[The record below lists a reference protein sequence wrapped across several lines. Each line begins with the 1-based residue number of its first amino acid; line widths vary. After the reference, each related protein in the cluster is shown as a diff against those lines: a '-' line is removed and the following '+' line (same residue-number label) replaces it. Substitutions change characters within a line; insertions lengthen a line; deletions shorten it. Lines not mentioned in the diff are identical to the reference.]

1 MSKILPLNL
10 SGISVHAGGDHLLQ
24 DINIDFDKGPLTLI
38 IGPNGA
44 GKSLLLR
51 LCHGLIKPDKGVL
64 TWQGSD
70 AAHAPRH
77 QALVFQKPVLLRRSV
92 CENIAYPLRISGM
105 FTAGEIADRVAD
117 ALDHSGLAAIGDR
130 PAKVLS
136 GGEQQKLALARAR
149 AMRPEVLFLD
159 EPTANLDPRSLG
171 QVEALI
177 RETHE
182 SGTKIIMTSH
192 DMSQVKRL
200 ADEIVFLYDGHI
212 IEAGPAEKILN
223 KPTSREASAFVKGDL
238 LP

>member
-1 MSKILPLNL
+1 MSKILPLSL
-10 SGISVHAGGDHLLQ
+10 SGISVKAGGNHLLR
-24 DINIDFDKGPLTLI
+24 DININFDKGPLTLI

-51 LCHGLIKPDKGVL
+51 LCHGLIKPNKGTL
-64 TWQGSD
+64 TWQGSE
-70 AAHAPRH
+70 AAFAARH

-92 CENIAYPLRISGM
+92 RENIAYPLRITGM
-105 FTAGEIADRVAD
+105 FSTAEITDRIAE
-117 ALDHSGLAAIGDR
+117 ALDLSGLAAIADR

-149 AMRPEVLFLD
+149 AIRPEVLFLD

-182 SGTKIIMTSH
+182 AGTKIIMTSH

-200 ADEIVFLYDGHI
+200 ADEIIFLYDGHI
-212 IEAGPAEKILN
+212 LEAGPAAQILN
-223 KPTSREASAFVKGDL
+223 KPASKEASAFVKGDL